1 MGGFEGWSSV
11 ERRMAAGSAKGE
23 SRLRV
28 LVIRASFAALGGAER
43 ELLQLLRNVDK
54 RWTVGLATLEMSNEA
69 LELLGGA
76 EVRMHQPTTPFQWPE
91 GPFAEVNAS
100 ASKAAEKAWKKMNI
114 PFASYDAVHISVCR
128 GSLEVLSMIPD
139 GIPVHYHCLEP
150 PRWLYEDVLHRRLDG
165 TLKRPLWITK
175 LLFSIQRRRDQ
186 KFVGKLIARPHA
198 TLSGNSP
205 WIQRWIS
212 ELYGTSSNPNKANGE
227 PPQRD
232 EGHRLM
238 EATHLMHVID
248 PSMWPSQASKDEA
261 AALENIPSQPNEY
274 VVTVGRVGHVKGAW
288 STVQSLRGTGLGL
301 VQVGG
306 GSEADQTELIQHGE
320 TLGVEVVC
328 MPRLPHVALRA
339 LVRGARAMVSHAHM
353 EPFGLTPIEAM
364 AVGTPALMVDEGGFA
379 DTMAKSNSG
388 RLLPRGDLGAWKA
401 AYLDAKDPVL
411 RNAWA
416 EAGRTYVETNFALKI
431 QIEALEQLLSR

>member
-1 MGGFEGWSSV
+1 
-11 ERRMAAGSAKGE
+11 
-23 SRLRV
+23 
-28 LVIRASFAALGGAER
+28 
-43 ELLQLLRNVDK
+43 
-54 RWTVGLATLEMSNEA
+54 
-69 LELLGGA
+69 
-76 EVRMHQPTTPFQWPE
+76 
-91 GPFAEVNAS
+91 
-100 ASKAAEKAWKKMNI
+100 
-114 PFASYDAVHISVCR
+114 
-128 GSLEVLSMIPD
+128 MIPD